1 MRKNEKPDYEK
12 LLARA
17 AKICSTSEKCSH
29 EMHQKLTDWGLDEA
43 QSAKAIEYL
52 GKNQFIDD
60 KRFAEFFVKDKFRI
74 NHWGKIKI
82 AYTLHQKQLS
92 DQIINEALQSISEE
106 EYNSALDEILQ
117 KKIKSTGDISDYAAK
132 AKVIRFAAQRGFSQE
147 DIYNA
152 LGRIGQE

>member
-29 EMHQKLTDWGLDEA
+29 DMHQKLIDWGLDEA
-43 QSAKAIEYL
+43 QSA
-52 GKNQFIDD
+52 
-60 KRFAEFFVKDKFRI
+60 
-74 NHWGKIKI
+74 
-82 AYTLHQKQLS
+82 
-92 DQIINEALQSISEE
+92 LQSISEK
-106 EYNSALDEILQ
+106 EYNSALDEMLQ

-152 LGRIGQE
+152 LDRVGQE